1 MTGGGGT
8 RPVGL
13 RYARVEACA
22 TLGVTCVVAIADGAP
37 LGVPPNPG
45 ADNGAANPQDRPPDP
60 AQGEPSGQRSARRR
74 GLEESIDEV
83 SYLVAQDVRHY
94 RPLMRLFLEAHQAQ
108 RYFLD
113 VEDVHAHVRQ
123 RHDPAYTAEQCQADL
138 DQLVQWGNLT
148 RHYAR
153 TRVHTI
159 DEFLRRQAV
168 YQATPGGIGVE
179 RFVAAL
185 EEEGRR
191 TGSLDR
197 TILAAL
203 WQRMRELDAL
213 LGEQGVLVALGD
225 PAGTGAAMVGPAARQ
240 TQERVATLWAE
251 VHHHFERVANDGV
264 SYLAQLRGV
273 QAQQILEHSAF
284 HAYKDVL
291 VRYLSDYALA
301 LAETGPLIASTARG
315 WSQTSRGA
323 VVAFC
328 AGAVAARQPLPD
340 GSFPNVAVEIAHVHR
355 RADALARWFD
365 PAAGDIVRLKQ
376 STNDAIELV
385 TRQAAR
391 LADLRWGSRSRRRDL
406 EELAILFAHCTDVAQ
421 AERIAAVAFAAALP
435 RHWQADRVPD
445 NAGRASPWLE
455 PAEEVVLAPIRRGAR
470 IRTADDPLPERG
482 AARDALIRDTLGGR
496 AAAARRLRGLFGAAG
511 RCDLGELRLS
521 DPGLRDDVLELLGR
535 CLAATDGAAAA
546 PDGGRIVLSGEAGD
560 FGRIEAPDG
569 TLRAPQWVLTW
580 EPAAYRAGGE
590 ERGA

>member
-1 MTGGGGT
+1 
-8 RPVGL
+8 
-13 RYARVEACA
+13 
-22 TLGVTCVVAIADGAP
+22 
-37 LGVPPNPG
+37 
-45 ADNGAANPQDRPPDP
+45 
-60 AQGEPSGQRSARRR
+60 
-74 GLEESIDEV
+74 
-83 SYLVAQDVRHY
+83 
-94 RPLMRLFLEAHQAQ
+94 
-108 RYFLD
+108 
-113 VEDVHAHVRQ
+113 
-123 RHDPAYTAEQCQADL
+123 
-138 DQLVQWGNLT
+138 
-148 RHYAR
+148 
-153 TRVHTI
+153 VHTI

-168 YQATPGGIGVE
+168 YQATPEGIAVE
-179 RFVAAL
+179 RFVAGL

-203 WQRMRELDAL
+203 WQRMRELDGL
-213 LGEQGVLVALGD
+213 LGEPGVLVALGD
-225 PAGTGAAMVGPAARQ
+225 PTDTGTALSDGPAARQ
-240 TQERVATLWAE
+240 AQERVATLWAE

-301 LAETGPLIASTARG
+301 LAETGPLIAATARG

-323 VVAFC
+323 VLAFC

-340 GSFPNVAVEIAHVHR
+340 GSFPDVAAEIARVRR

-365 PAAGDIVRLKQ
+365 PGAGDIVRLKQ

-406 EELAILFAHCTDVAQ
+406 EELAILFAHCGDVAQ

-470 IRTADDPLPERG
+470 SRTADDPLPERS
-482 AARDALIRDTLGGR
+482 AARDALIRDSLGAR
-496 AAAARRLRGLFGAAG
+496 AAAARRLRELFGAAG
-511 RCDLGELRLS
+511 RCDLGALRLS
-521 DPGLRDDVLELLGR
+521 DPGLRDEVLELLGR
-535 CLAATDGAAAA
+535 CLAAPDGAAAA
-546 PDGGRIVLSGEAGD
+546 PDGGRIVLSGGAGD

-569 TLRAPQWVLTW
+569 TLRAPHWVLTW
-580 EPAAYRAGGE
+580 EPAAYRAAGG